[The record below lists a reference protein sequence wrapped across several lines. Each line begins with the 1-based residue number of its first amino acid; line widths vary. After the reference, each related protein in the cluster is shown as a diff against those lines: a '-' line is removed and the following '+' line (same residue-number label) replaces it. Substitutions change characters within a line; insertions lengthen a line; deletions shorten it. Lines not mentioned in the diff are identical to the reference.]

1 MADYA
6 EIGQLITGYLPT
18 VTNDDDKA
26 ALALMITRAS
36 RAIDTKARRQANAF
50 APAPAETSEQTFYGE
65 GAAVL
70 LLPEFVTGSVETVTA
85 PTGYMPPGYAEFR
98 RREVS
103 TGALRVG
110 LHTATAITGGILTPR
125 VPWAKGVPFT
135 VKARWGFAA
144 TPPEIVEACFQ
155 LVRHWWRQQSGEV
168 SGAIGDLE
176 QRRGSSDR
184 SAIPRGVEQL
194 IESYILDDVAEDS
207 EAGTVERGDLINS
220 DFNTGGGWGGF

>member
-6 EIGQLITGYLPT
+6 DIDQLITAYLPG

-26 ALALMITRAS
+26 ALASMITRAS

-50 APAPAETSEQTFYGE
+50 APAAAETSEQMFYGE
-65 GAAVL
+65 GQAVL

-110 LHTATAITGGILTPR
+110 LHTATSGGIRTPR
-125 VPWAKGVPFT
+125 VPWTKDVPFT
-135 VKARWGFAA
+135 VKARWGFVE
-144 TPPEIVEACFQ
+144 TPPEITEGCYQ
-155 LVRHWWRQQSGEV
+155 LVKHWWRQGGGEV
-168 SGAIGDLE
+168 SGAIGDME
-176 QRRGSSDR
+176 QRRGSADR
-184 SAIPRGVEQL
+184 SGFPRGVEQL
-194 IESYILDDVAEDS
+194 IEPYILDDVVEDS

-220 DFNTGGGWGGF
+220 DFNIGGWGNS